1 MWAVHSVTRYC
12 MEKLSNF
19 PKIVQK
25 VDKELFT
32 DNVVA
37 VFKIAQKV
45 AKYLGYFLEICRQ
58 DLSKIAQLGHTGL
71 TVQLLSLPCHKWFAN
86 VGKCKCRNLLIDWDN
101 GEATTG
107 SKIGI
112 KIVPLRPKRV
122 ATSPTRIRGCRTTW
136 PRCYPASP
144 ASSRASLEPPDEQS
158 RQDKQEVT
166 RRRFCKSCIDSIC
179 TKYRFPLNETSRIG
193 LI

>member
-1 MWAVHSVTRYC
+1 MWAVTVWPDVAFKSC
-12 MEKLSNF
+12 PISPKLSKKLTQNY
-19 PKIVQK
+19 
-25 VDKELFT
+25 FT

-58 DLSKIAQLGHTGL
+58 ALSKIAQLGHTGL